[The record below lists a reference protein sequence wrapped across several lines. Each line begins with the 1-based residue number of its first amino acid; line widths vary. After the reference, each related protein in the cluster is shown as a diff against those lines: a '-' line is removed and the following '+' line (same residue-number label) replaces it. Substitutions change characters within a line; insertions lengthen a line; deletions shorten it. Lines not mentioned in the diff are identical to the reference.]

1 MKKKIGITLAV
12 IALLVCIISVVCLA
26 GCDEKVTAETA
37 QATTEANWA
46 EINNK
51 TAKTSIQIQ
60 NAELSL
66 GDGAMSITASA
77 QIDLVRTWKD
87 GVLTIDITAKPTA
100 IDYDF
105 GSLESVVGG
114 FIDGNVNFDKL
125 TGLEFKGQAFYEY
138 GKEGKRIGIRDMSVT
153 GLRSAI
159 PALTDENITDEAW
172 EIAFMIEGQRVTEVS
187 YPVAD
192 LNGLLESNED
202 VADMIGMLF
211 DENYKL
217 DLGAIIDDLLLNQT
231 LLDFSDSSKATLAE
245 GSYKNSVSALD
256 NLNFLMN
263 VWNNINETG
272 MGIVSGLLSD
282 EEAMNNLIPL
292 DDSGENYVALGTIL
306 KALIPDFSDAI
317 PSLIENITEDKQMNV
332 SGTIADGI
340 FTKLSMQTN
349 DFRIVLDK
357 DQVKAITDEV
367 SRVLE
372 VLGVELPIGSI
383 IDAVAG
389 GDAYLSLGN
398 VVVDSTF
405 TVA

>member
-26 GCDEKVTAETA
+26 GCKEEVPVETA
-37 QATTEANWA
+37 QATTETNWA
-46 EINNK
+46 KINNK
-51 TAKTSIQIQ
+51 TATTSIQIQ

-87 GVLTIDITAKPTA
+87 GVLTIDITAKPTD

-105 GSLESVVGG
+105 GSLESVV
-114 FIDGNVNFDKL
+114 DGLIGSYVNFDKL
-125 TGLEFKGQAFYEY
+125 TGLEFKGQAYYNY
-138 GKEGKRIGIRDMSVT
+138 GSKDKTIGVRNMSVT
-153 GLRSAI
+153 GLKSAI
-159 PALTDENITDEAW
+159 PALTDKNITDEAW
-172 EIAFMIEGQRVTEVS
+172 EIAFMIDGQRVTDVS
-187 YPVAD
+187 YNLSE
-192 LNGLLESNED
+192 LNGLLEGGD
-202 VADMIGMLF
+202 IGDYIGMIF
-211 DENYKL
+211 DENYTL
-217 DLGAIIDDLLLNQT
+217 DLNAIIDDLLLNQT

-263 VWNNINETG
+263 VWNNISEAGNDL
-272 MGIVSGLLSD
+272 VSGLLSD

-357 DQVKAITDEV
+357 EQAKAITDEG

-372 VLGVELPIGSI
+372 VPAVELPIGSI

>member
-26 GCDEKVTAETA
+26 GCKEEVPVETA

-46 EINNK
+46 KINNK
-51 TAKTSIQIQ
+51 TATTSIQIQ

-87 GVLTIDITAKPTA
+87 GVLTIDITAKPTD

-105 GSLESVVGG
+105 GSLESVV
-114 FIDGNVNFDKL
+114 DGLIGSYVNFDKL

-159 PALTDENITDEAW
+159 PALTDENITDEPW
-172 EIAFMIEGQRVTEVS
+172 EIAFMIDGQRVTEVS
-187 YPVAD
+187 YPVAE

-211 DENYKL
+211 DENYTL

-282 EEAMNNLIPL
+282 EQAMNNLIPL

-340 FTKLSMQTN
+340 FTKLNMQTN
-349 DFRIVLDK
+349 DFRIVLDET
-357 DQVKAITDEV
+357 QVKAITDEV
-367 SRVLE
+367 SRVLG
-372 VLGVELPIGSI
+372 VLGVELPIGPI

-389 GDAYLSLGN
+389 GEAYLSLGN
-398 VVVDSTF
+398 VVVNSTF

>member
-26 GCDEKVTAETA
+26 GCKEEVPVETA

-46 EINNK
+46 KINNK
-51 TAKTSIQIQ
+51 TATTSIQIQ

-87 GVLTIDITAKPTA
+87 GVLTIDITAKPTD

-105 GSLESVVGG
+105 GSLDSVV
-114 FIDGNVNFDKL
+114 DGLIGSYVDFDKL
-125 TGLEFKGQAFYEY
+125 TGLEFKGQAYYNY
-138 GKEGKRIGIRDMSVT
+138 GSEDKTIGVRNMSVT
-153 GLRSAI
+153 GLKSAI
-159 PALTDENITDEAW
+159 PALTDKNISDEPW
-172 EIAFMIEGQRVTEVS
+172 EIAFMIDGQRVTDVS
-187 YPVAD
+187 YNLSE
-192 LNGLLESNED
+192 LNGLLEGGD
-202 VADMIGMLF
+202 IGDYIGMIF
-211 DENYKL
+211 NENYTL
-217 DLGAIIDDLLLNQT
+217 DLNAIIDDLLLNQT
-231 LLDFSDSSKATLAE
+231 LLDFSDSSKATLTE
-245 GSYKNSVSALD
+245 GAYKNSVSALD

-263 VWNNINETG
+263 IWDNISEAGNDL
-272 MGIVSGLLSD
+272 ISGLLSD
-282 EEAMNNLIPL
+282 EDAMNNLIPL
-292 DDSGENYVALGTIL
+292 DASGENYVALGTIL

-332 SGTIADGI
+332 TGTIADGI
-340 FTKLSMQTN
+340 FTKLNMQTN

-357 DQVKAITDEV
+357 DQVKTITDEV
-367 SRVLE
+367 SRVLA
-372 VLGVELPIGSI
+372 VLGTDLPIGSI

-389 GDAYLSLGN
+389 GEAYLSLGN
-398 VVVDSTF
+398 VVVNSTF

>member
-26 GCDEKVTAETA
+26 GCKEEVPVETA
-37 QATTEANWA
+37 QATTETNWA
-46 EINNK
+46 KINNK
-51 TAKTSIQIQ
+51 TATTSIQIQ

-87 GVLTIDITAKPTA
+87 GVLTIDITAKPTD

-105 GSLESVVGG
+105 GSLESVV
-114 FIDGNVNFDKL
+114 DGLIGSYVNFDKL
-125 TGLEFKGQAFYEY
+125 TGLEFKGQAYYNY
-138 GKEGKRIGIRDMSVT
+138 GSKDKTIGVRNMSVT
-153 GLRSAI
+153 GLKSAI
-159 PALTDENITDEAW
+159 PALTDKNITDEAW
-172 EIAFMIEGQRVTEVS
+172 EIAFMIDGQRVTDVS
-187 YPVAD
+187 YNLSE
-192 LNGLLESNED
+192 LNGLLEGGD
-202 VADMIGMLF
+202 IGDYIGMIF
-211 DENYKL
+211 DENYTL
-217 DLGAIIDDLLLNQT
+217 DLNAIIDDLLLNQT

-263 VWNNINETG
+263 VWNNISEAGNDL
-272 MGIVSGLLSD
+272 VSGLLSD

-340 FTKLSMQTN
+340 FTKLNMQTN

-389 GDAYLSLGN
+389 GEAYLSLGN
-398 VVVDSTF
+398 VVVNSTF

>member
-26 GCDEKVTAETA
+26 GCKEEVPVETA

-46 EINNK
+46 KINNK
-51 TAKTSIQIQ
+51 TATTSIQIQ

-87 GVLTIDITAKPTA
+87 GVLTIDITAKPTD

-105 GSLESVVGG
+105 GSLESVV
-114 FIDGNVNFDKL
+114 DGLIGSYVKFDKL
-125 TGLEFKGQAFYEY
+125 TGLEFKGQAFYNY
-138 GKEGKRIGIRDMSVT
+138 GSEDKTIGIRNMSVT

-159 PALTDENITDEAW
+159 PALTDKNITDEAW
-172 EIAFMIEGQRVTEVS
+172 EIAFMIDGQRVTEVS
-187 YPVAD
+187 YNLSE
-192 LNGLLESNED
+192 LNGLLEGGEIGSY
-202 VADMIGMLF
+202 IGMIF
-211 DENYKL
+211 DENYTL
-217 DLGAIIDDLLLNQT
+217 DLNAIIDDLLLNQT
-231 LLDFSDSSKATLAE
+231 LLDFSDSSKATLTE
-245 GSYKNSVSALD
+245 GAYKNSVSALD

-263 VWNNINETG
+263 VWNNISESGNEL
-272 MGIVSGLLSD
+272 ISGLLSD
-282 EEAMNNLIPL
+282 EQAMNQLIPL
-292 DDSGENYVALGTIL
+292 DNSGENYVALGTIL

-332 SGTIADGI
+332 TGTIADGI

-357 DQVKAITDEV
+357 DQVKTITDEV
-367 SRVLE
+367 SRVLA
-372 VLGVELPIGSI
+372 VLGTDLPIGSI

-389 GDAYLSLGN
+389 GEAYISLGN
-398 VVVDSTF
+398 VVVNSTF